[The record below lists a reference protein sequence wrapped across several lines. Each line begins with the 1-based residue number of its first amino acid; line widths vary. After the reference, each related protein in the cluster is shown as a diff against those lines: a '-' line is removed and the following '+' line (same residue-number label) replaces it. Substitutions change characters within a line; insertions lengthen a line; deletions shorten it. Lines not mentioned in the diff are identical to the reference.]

1 MIDPQWKG
9 WLEGY
14 WEQDP
19 QGEPHGAIVFRA
31 VPLEASPAEQS
42 PAAQSPTAG
51 PDSKG
56 GRRERPHVAMELKAG
71 DQLVW
76 HSASPGDQPSCSHG
90 TWRLVE
96 GTQTTLELTLEGAPP
111 RSLQIL
117 QLNDRRLVLGPT
129 DA

>member
-1 MIDPQWKG
+1 MIDPRWKG
-9 WLEGY
+9 WLQGL

-31 VPLEASPAEQS
+31 VPVEESLSPR
-42 PAAQSPTAG
+42 
-51 PDSKG
+51 PDG
-56 GRRERPHVAMELKAG
+56 GAGRRERPHVAMELKAG

-76 HSASPGDQPSCSHG
+76 HSVSRGDQPSCSHG

-96 GTQTTLELTLEGAPP
+96 GTHTTLELNLEGAPP
-111 RSLQIL
+111 RNLEIL
-117 QLNDRRLVLGPT
+117 QLDDQRLVLGPT

>member
-1 MIDPQWKG
+1 MIDPKWKG

-19 QGEPHGAIVFRA
+19 QGEPRGAIVFRA
-31 VPLEASPAEQS
+31 VPLEESPADRPES
-42 PAAQSPTAG
+42 G
-51 PDSKG
+51 G

-111 RSLQIL
+111 RSLEIL